1 MGSGANP
8 EMASM
13 RNVAGEIE
21 GAMAAISYAEQN
33 GIQEL
38 TIYYDYIGIENWPT
52 GKWNANEKL
61 SLIHI

>member
-33 GIQEL
+33 GINNL
-38 TIYYDYIGIENWPT
+38 
-52 GKWNANEKL
+52 L
-61 SLIHI
+61 